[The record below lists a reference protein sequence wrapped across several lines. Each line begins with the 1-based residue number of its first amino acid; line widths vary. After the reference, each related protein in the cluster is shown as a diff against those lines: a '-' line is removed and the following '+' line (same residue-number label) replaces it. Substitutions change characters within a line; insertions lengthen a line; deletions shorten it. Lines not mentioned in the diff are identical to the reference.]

1 MKVLP
6 YLACALLIGA
16 STSLAQSQTRVL
28 PTVFLSQGEWLGA
41 KLSDSGRMLLGDAA
55 RGASPG
61 TRIQIDVNSWAD
73 MAATPEAQQRLTD
86 RRIEATRIEFL
97 RLGVAETD
105 IAVMKVAT
113 ADGSTPPPEGEVA
126 TKRFVIVAHY

>member
-1 MKVLP
+1 MKILP
-6 YLACALLIGA
+6 YLICVLLIGA
-16 STSLAQSQTRVL
+16 SSALAQSATRVL

-41 KLSDSGRMLLGDAA
+41 RLTESGRMLLGDAA
-55 RGASPG
+55 RDASPG

-73 MAATPEAQQRLTD
+73 MAATPEAQHRMSE
-86 RRIEATRIEFL
+86 RRIEATREELL

-113 ADGSTPPPEGEVA
+113 ADGSTPPPEGEAA
-126 TKRFVIVAHY
+126 TKRFMIVAHY